1 MRAWRAAIAVAALY
15 ALALQAVFGGASL
28 ALSPDPANVLCRQD
42 AGSDDGPSK
51 ARLSHGHPD
60 CCLVAH
66 VLNSAAVP
74 LSSVVPVVWPARRAV
89 APRWA
94 TRRRFSRGMAAGTRN
109 PNETLMRL
117 AALPTRPLTRLGTA

>member
-15 ALALQAVFGGASL
+15 ALALQAVLGGASL
-28 ALSPDPANVLCRQD
+28 ALSPDPAHVLCRQD

-74 LSSVVPVVWPARRAV
+74 PTSVVPVVWPARQAV
-89 APRWA
+89 AMTWRPEVIACPRGPPGA
-94 TRRRFSRGMAAGTRN
+94 RSSARAPPVA
-109 PNETLMRL
+109 
-117 AALPTRPLTRLGTA
+117 

>member
-15 ALALQAVFGGASL
+15 ALALQAVLGGASL
-28 ALSPDPANVLCRQD
+28 ALSPDPAHVLCRQY

-66 VLNSAAVP
+66 ALNSAAVP
-74 LSSVVPVVWPARRAV
+74 PSSVVPVVWPARRAV
-89 APRWA
+89 ALTWRPEVMACPR
-94 TRRRFSRGMAAGTRN
+94 GPPGTRASARA
-109 PNETLMRL
+109 PPV
-117 AALPTRPLTRLGTA
+117 A